1 MNECNNV
8 QEFKEWEINIGMES
22 INRGRRSKL
31 YTLDDW
37 DEFIKR
43 VKIGDC
49 IEIERTTL
57 NHWCLFVGPQL
68 YEEKDKYCKKWNDK
82 EIQQVFHITGNSFI
96 SSSSSSSYNKSSN
109 NTELRLFVDVV
120 QDSKFRINN
129 EFDFE
134 EEPRSIDMIVADI
147 KEILNIKMV
156 EKILNSIINSN
167 ITHLTKE
174 YNILTYNCEHF
185 VKYIRNQKESSEQSY
200 KLVSTFQ
207 KCAQTALSFIPFFS
221 PSELF
226 YTLMKKFKFTPIK

>member
-8 QEFKEWEINIGMES
+8 QEFNEWEITIGMES

-109 NTELRLFVDVV
+109 NMELRLFVDVV

-134 EEPRSIDMIVADI
+134 EEPRSIDIIVAMI
-147 KEILNIKMV
+147 ENILDSVID
-156 EKILNSIINSN
+156 SN
-167 ITHLTKE
+167 ITHKMKE

-185 VKYIRNQKESSEQSY
+185 VKHIRNEKESSEQSD
-200 KLVSTFQ
+200 KLFNTFE
-207 KCAQTALSFIPFFS
+207 KCAQTVLSFIPFS

>member
-82 EIQQVFHITGNSFI
+82 EIQQVFSHHWKFFFSLPPP
-96 SSSSSSSYNKSSN
+96 
-109 NTELRLFVDVV
+109 LRLT
-120 QDSKFRINN
+120 
-129 EFDFE
+129 
-134 EEPRSIDMIVADI
+134 I
-147 KEILNIKMV
+147 KV
-156 EKILNSIINSN
+156 
-167 ITHLTKE
+167 LT
-174 YNILTYNCEHF
+174 
-185 VKYIRNQKESSEQSY
+185 IRNLGY
-200 KLVSTFQ
+200 L
-207 KCAQTALSFIPFFS
+207 
-221 PSELF
+221 
-226 YTLMKKFKFTPIK
+226 